1 MPLERAGMPLLDTGC
16 RTLFTFVLDFSK
28 LKNLIAAAAVLP
40 GLAFISAQPAEA
52 SCGQASHYGVG
63 DGYAWQ
69 TTANGEKMN
78 PHAMTAAHPYKR
90 LGSYVNVTHAGK
102 TIRVRINDRGPYA
115 GGRILDLSYG
125 AFAALAS
132 PSRGVINVCIA

>member
-1 MPLERAGMPLLDTGC
+1 ML
-16 RTLFTFVLDFSK
+16 VFSK
-28 LKNLIAAAAVLP
+28 LKNLIAGAAILP
-40 GLAFISAQPAEA
+40 GLALLGVQPAEA

-78 PHAMTAAHPYKR
+78 PYAMTAAHPYRR
-90 LGSYVNVTHAGK
+90 LGSYVNVTHNGK